1 MDLNA
6 EYDRFGAALDTVGRM
21 RSVVALREDANAETD
36 PRLIREMWLLADAL
50 VAAGEHRKAFD
61 VRQTVYR
68 RLEDVGKNENAS
80 GQDPAND
87 DEHHFDY
94 PTGLKL
100 ASILAGATM
109 IYYLLFLD
117 LAIISTAT
125 PAITT
130 EFDALID
137 IGWYAGAY
145 QLASAALQPL
155 SGKIYTYFS
164 LKWTFLA
171 FFFVFEL
178 GSAICG
184 AAQSAAMFII
194 GRTIAGLGSSGL
206 FTGCLTTIANCVPR
220 QRWPLFQGINIGI
233 GQFGLACGPV
243 VGGAFTT
250 GPSWRWCFYI
260 NLPIGAIVALCLV
273 FNDIPEATV
282 KPPWRHVLGTAV
294 KTLDLVGFAFISSA
308 TIMLLLALQYGG
320 NQYAWDSSVV
330 IGLLCGAAAVFALF
344 LFWEHRQGEGAMI
357 PFAFLRSPVVRSASL
372 TQFFA
377 LGGILIGDFYLA
389 IFFQVVRNDSPL
401 MSGVHLLPVTLG
413 LVIFTLVTGGLIQ
426 ATGYYLPWILAGS
439 VIATVSY
446 GLMSTLSLTTTFGQ
460 WFGYLCLYG
469 IGSGLGN
476 SGAYIAVQSL
486 VPLKQIPTAIAII
499 IFAQNLGAA
508 IWVVVANAIFNNS
521 LRKELSQRTALIGAS
536 PVVIIEAGAR
546 NIRAAGLDPSQLA
559 AVLVAYG
566 QAVDRTMY
574 LGIAVFG
581 SVMLVAWG
589 MGFKTLKEVGW
600 QKELKDDSTSEER
613 TDASFDVKPVE
624 QVRP

>member
-1 MDLNA
+1 
-6 EYDRFGAALDTVGRM
+6 
-21 RSVVALREDANAETD
+21 
-36 PRLIREMWLLADAL
+36 
-50 VAAGEHRKAFD
+50 
-61 VRQTVYR
+61 
-68 RLEDVGKNENAS
+68 
-80 GQDPAND
+80 
-87 DEHHFDY
+87 
-94 PTGLKL
+94 
-100 ASILAGATM
+100 
-109 IYYLLFLD
+109 
-117 LAIISTAT
+117 
-125 PAITT
+125 
-130 EFDALID
+130 
-137 IGWYAGAY
+137 
-145 QLASAALQPL
+145 
-155 SGKIYTYFS
+155 
-164 LKWTFLA
+164 
-171 FFFVFEL
+171 
-178 GSAICG
+178 
-184 AAQSAAMFII
+184 MFII